1 MEPFVPHPQETEY
14 YVNINSVREGDNIL
28 FYHEGGVDV
37 GDVDAKASRL
47 LVAPSEPFPS
57 FSTVKKEL
65 LSKVPSKSQDVLL
78 DFIVR
83 LYSVYVDL
91 QFTYLEI
98 NPLVVI
104 PTAVRPPS
112 SIASNF
118 RTLQKYITSI
128 WLPNSIKQQTLKLVQ
143 NGASHVPPRP

>member
-1 MEPFVPHPQETEY
+1 LTNFLVEPFVPHPQETEY
-14 YVNINSVREGDNIL
+14 YININSAREGDYIL

-37 GDVDAKASRL
+37 GDVDAKASKL
-47 LVAPSEPFPS
+47 LIGPSGDFPS
-57 FSTVKKEL
+57 LATVKEEL
-65 LSKVPSKSQDVLL
+65 LSQVPEKAQDVLL

-104 PTAVRPPS
+104 PTE
-112 SIASNF
+112 
-118 RTLQKYITSI
+118 
-128 WLPNSIKQQTLKLVQ
+128 
-143 NGASHVPPRP
+143 VPP

>member
-1 MEPFVPHPQETEY
+1 VEHVQGYLTNFLVEPFVPHPQETEY
-14 YVNINSVREGDNIL
+14 YININSSREGDYIL

-47 LVAPSEPFPS
+47 LIGACDTFPPL
-57 FSTVKKEL
+57 STVRETL
-65 LSKVPSKSQDVLL
+65 LSKVPRKSQDVLL

-104 PTAVRPPS
+104 PTAVPPPALS
-112 SIASNF
+112 PF
-118 RTLQKYITSI
+118 PHHLLTYPELR
-128 WLPNSIKQQTLKLVQ
+128 
-143 NGASHVPPRP
+143 

>member
-1 MEPFVPHPQETEY
+1 VEHVQGYLTNFLVEPFVPHPQETEY
-14 YVNINSVREGDNIL
+14 YININSVREGDNIL

-37 GDVDAKASRL
+37 GDVDAKAAK
-47 LVAPSEPFPS
+47 LVIGPSEAFPS
-57 FSTVKKEL
+57 LSTIKAEL
-65 LSKVPSKSQDVLL
+65 LSHVPEKAQDVLL

-104 PTAVRPPS
+104 PTAVLFQFES
-112 SIASNF
+112 KLTL
-118 RTLQKYITSI
+118 RTRQKCITLI
-128 WLPNSIKQQTLKLVQ
+128 
-143 NGASHVPPRP
+143 

>member
-1 MEPFVPHPQETEY
+1 MTNFLVEPFVPHPQETEY

-47 LVAPSEPFPS
+47 LIAPDQPFPS
-57 FSTVKKEL
+57 FATIKKEL
-65 LSKVPSKSQDVLL
+65 LSNVPAKSQDSLL

-104 PTAVRPPS
+104 PTAVS
-112 SIASNF
+112 S
-118 RTLQKYITSI
+118 
-128 WLPNSIKQQTLKLVQ
+128 
-143 NGASHVPPRP
+143 HHE

>member
-1 MEPFVPHPQETEY
+1 VEPFVPHPQETEY

-37 GDVDAKASRL
+37 GDVDAKASK
-47 LVAPSEPFPS
+47 LVIPPSEGFPS
-57 FSTVKKEL
+57 FAKVKKEL
-65 LSKVPSKSQDVLL
+65 LSKVPEKAQDVLL

-104 PTAVRPPS
+104 PTAVFP
-112 SIASNF
+112 
-118 RTLQKYITSI
+118 TL
-128 WLPNSIKQQTLKLVQ
+128 
-143 NGASHVPPRP
+143 

>member
-14 YVNINSVREGDNIL
+14 YININSEREGDNIL

-47 LVAPSEPFPS
+47 LIGPSSAFPS
-57 FSTVKKEL
+57 HTTVKKEL
-65 LSKVPSKSQDVLL
+65 LSKVPEKSQEVLV
-78 DFIVR
+78 DFIVQ

-104 PTAVRPPS
+104 PTAVLSPLTVLTIGFCGS
-112 SIASNF
+112 
-118 RTLQKYITSI
+118 TL
-128 WLPNSIKQQTLKLVQ
+128 P
-143 NGASHVPPRP
+143 